1 MRKKIIIIFNLF
13 LFLFN
18 GKPSY
23 TTSAKNFSFYEF
35 FINPNAAELILDD
48 QENAQKPDLE
58 SVPEKVEIDE

>member
-13 LFLFN
+13 IFLFTFN
-18 GKPSY
+18 ACSA
-23 TTSAKNFSFYEF
+23 AKNFSFYEF

>member
-13 LFLFN
+13 LFLFTFN
-18 GKPSY
+18 ACS
-23 TTSAKNFSFYEF
+23 SATNFSFYEF

>member
-13 LFLFN
+13 LFLFTFN
-18 GKPSY
+18 AWS
-23 TTSAKNFSFYEF
+23 SAKNFSFYEF

>member
-13 LFLFN
+13 LFLVSFSACS
-18 GKPSY
+18 P
-23 TTSAKNFSFYEF
+23 AKNFSFYES

>member
-13 LFLFN
+13 LFLFTFN
-18 GKPSY
+18 ACSP
-23 TTSAKNFSFYEF
+23 AKNFSFYEF

>member
-1 MRKKIIIIFNLF
+1 MRQKIIIILNLF
-13 LFLFN
+13 LFLLAFN
-18 GKPSY
+18 ACS
-23 TTSAKNFSFYEF
+23 SVQNFSFYEF

>member
-13 LFLFN
+13 IFLFTFN
-18 GKPSY
+18 ACS
-23 TTSAKNFSFYEF
+23 SATNFSFYEF

-58 SVPEKVEIDE
+58 SVPEKVEINE

>member
-1 MRKKIIIIFNLF
+1 MRQKIIIILYLILF
-13 LFLFN
+13 LLTFN
-18 GKPSY
+18 GCS
-23 TTSAKNFSFYEF
+23 SVQNFSFYEF

>member
-13 LFLFN
+13 LFLFTFN
-18 GKPSY
+18 ACS
-23 TTSAKNFSFYEF
+23 SAKNFSFYVF

>member
-13 LFLFN
+13 LLIFTLN
-18 GKPSY
+18 ACS
-23 TTSAKNFSFYEF
+23 SAKYFSFYEF

>member
-13 LFLFN
+13 IFLFTFN
-18 GKPSY
+18 ACS
-23 TTSAKNFSFYEF
+23 SATNFSFYEF

-58 SVPEKVEIDE
+58 SVPERVEIYE

>member
-13 LFLFN
+13 LFLFTFN
-18 GKPSY
+18 ACS
-23 TTSAKNFSFYEF
+23 SAKNFSFYEV

>member
-1 MRKKIIIIFNLF
+1 MISFFQFN
-13 LFLFN
+13 
-18 GKPSY
+18 S
-23 TTSAKNFSFYEF
+23 SSVKNFSFYEF

>member
-13 LFLFN
+13 LFLFTFN
-18 GKPSY
+18 ACS
-23 TTSAKNFSFYEF
+23 SAKIFSFYEF

-48 QENAQKPDLE
+48 QENAQKPDIE

>member
-13 LFLFN
+13 LFLFTF
-18 GKPSY
+18 SACS
-23 TTSAKNFSFYEF
+23 SAKNFSFYEF

>member
-13 LFLFN
+13 LFLFTCN
-18 GKPSY
+18 ACS
-23 TTSAKNFSFYEF
+23 SVENFSFYEF

>member
-1 MRKKIIIIFNLF
+1 MRQKIIIILNLILF
-13 LFLFN
+13 LLTFN
-18 GKPSY
+18 ACS
-23 TTSAKNFSFYEF
+23 SVQSFSFYEF

>member
-13 LFLFN
+13 LLIFTLN
-18 GKPSY
+18 ACS
-23 TTSAKNFSFYEF
+23 SAKNFSFYEF